1 MGDDTATAR
10 PGKWMSGALAYQ
22 RFADRFSEW
31 MGKASQYAV
40 IVTVVVGFTNVV
52 LRYTGQLAG
61 VRLTNN
67 GLIEAQWYL
76 YSLIF
81 LFGFGYILKHQVNV
95 RVDFWFANQPR
106 RRKAWIDIIGH
117 TISLIP
123 FCLIAIWV
131 SVPQVRTS
139 WALNEQSPD
148 PSGLPRAPIK
158 TMIIVAFVLLLA
170 QAIAEM
176 VKLVA
181 VLRGLESYV
190 DSDETDVPIRI
201 E

>member
-1 MGDDTATAR
+1 
-10 PGKWMSGALAYQ
+10 MSAALAYQ
-22 RFADRFSEW
+22 RFADRLSEW
-31 MGKASQYAV
+31 MGKISQYVV
-40 IVTVVVGFTNVV
+40 IITVGVGFVNVV
-52 LRYTGQLAG
+52 LRYTGELAG
-61 VRLTNN
+61 IRLTNN
-67 GLIEAQWYL
+67 GFIEAQWYL

-81 LFGFGYILKHQVNV
+81 LFGFGYILKHQINV

-117 TISLIP
+117 SISLIP

-139 WALNEQSPD
+139 WELNEQSPD

-158 TMIIVAFVLLLA
+158 TMIIVAFVLLLI
-170 QAIAEM
+170 QAIGEM

-181 VLRGLESYV
+181 VLRGLEGYV
-190 DSDETDVPIRI
+190 DSEESEAPIRI